1 MDDTYQINLAKTEF
15 REGYNQGD
23 VDRILSVFD
32 EDGFTDMS
40 EGGPSSYEEASLE
53 ALRQRSKELFAK
65 YAVRLAVI
73 IIEIVILGDTAYDY
87 GWHEFVLN
95 PLNGGEVIRK
105 RERYFE
111 LWRKNSS
118 GRWKISLLINN
129 ADVREQMAGKVSH
142 WFLSESRKATA
153 S

>member
-1 MDDTYQINLAKTEF
+1 MDDTYQINVAKTEF

-23 VDRILSVFD
+23 VDRILSIFA
-32 EDGFTDMS
+32 EEGFTDMS
-40 EGGPSSYEEASLE
+40 EGVPNCYDQAATIE
-53 ALRQRSKELFAK
+53 LRERSRELFAK
-65 YAVRLAVI
+65 YAVTLAVI

-87 GWHEFVLN
+87 GWHEFTLKRRD
-95 PLNGGEVIRK
+95 GGEIIRK

-118 GRWKISLLINN
+118 GNWKISLLMNN
-129 ADVREQMAGKVSH
+129 ADIREQMAGESSH
-142 WFLSESRKATA
+142 WFLSESRQPTA